1 MKFINEDQ
9 IESCAE
15 VVGNLED
22 YETLLTDLSKT
33 QPALVSYLYSESFQS
48 FTLEEQQL
56 FLFMALVIWKAID
69 GSHEDIDE
77 LSEDDIAAA
86 EERNWEILQD
96 AGKGGFRERLTPFF
110 EDSPQEDL
118 LAFVEDSVVPDEDN
132 MVTEEGKEYLF
143 ISMKTIIDAFADVLE
158 EEGEE

>member
-1 MKFINEDQ
+1 MKIINEEQ
-9 IESCAE
+9 IDSCAK

-22 YETLLTDLSKT
+22 YETLLTDLSET

-48 FTLEEQQL
+48 FTLEEQRL
-56 FLFMALVIWKAID
+56 FLFMALVIWRTID
-69 GSHEDIDE
+69 ENHEDIDE
-77 LSEDDIAAA
+77 LSEDDIAEA
-86 EERNWEILQD
+86 EERNWEILLE
-96 AGKGGFRERLTPFF
+96 AGKGDFRERLTPFF
-110 EDSPQEDL
+110 DDSPQEDL

-158 EEGEE
+158 EEK

>member
-9 IESCAE
+9 IESYAE

-22 YETLLTDLSKT
+22 YETLLTDLSET
-33 QPALVSYLYSESFQS
+33 QPALVSYLYSDSFQS
-48 FTLEEQQL
+48 FTLEEQRL

-69 GSHEDIDE
+69 ENHDEIDE

-86 EERNWEILQD
+86 EEKNWEILQG
-96 AGKGGFRERLTPFF
+96 AGKGDFRERLTPFF
-110 EDSPQEDL
+110 DDTPQEDL

-143 ISMKTIIDAFADVLE
+143 ISMKTIIDAFGDVLE
-158 EEGEE
+158 EVD

>member
-69 GSHEDIDE
+69 GSHDDIDE

-96 AGKGGFRERLTPFF
+96 AGKGDFRERLTPFF